1 MFGFVVA
8 DPSMLTPEQTEYYKS
23 VYCGLCED
31 LGEGRKSLCRM
42 ALTYDLVFLAL
53 VLSALCG
60 EEYTETTDRC
70 PVHPL
75 KKRKFR
81 RNRFTQ
87 YASDMN
93 IALAYYKYLDDK
105 NDDSSL
111 TASLKARLFEKE
123 IAVIKNR
130 YPRQCRAIEDCLNEL
145 AIVEQENILTPD
157 IPAEIFGRLLGS
169 VFLYEESVYSDTIYS
184 FGKALG
190 KFIYILDAAL
200 DLEGDIKKQHYNPLV
215 QWDFST
221 TEPVL
226 NMIMGECIENYRAL
240 PVKKDSEIIENIL
253 FSGVWTAYNRR
264 KERKKSE

>member
-8 DPSMLTPEQTEYYKS
+8 DPSMLTHEQTEYYKS

-31 LGEGRKSLCRM
+31 LGKDRKSLCRM

-53 VLSALCG
+53 VLSALCD
-60 EEYTETTDRC
+60 EEYTEAVGRC

-75 KKRKFR
+75 QKRKFR

-111 TASLKARLFEKE
+111 TAAVKARLFEKE
-123 IAVIKNR
+123 ITLIKNR
-130 YPRQCRAIEDCLNEL
+130 YPRQCKAIEDCLDEL
-145 AIVEQENILTPD
+145 AKAEKENILLPD
-157 IPAEIFGRLLGS
+157 IPAGIFGRLLGS
-169 VFLYEESVYSDTIYS
+169 VFLYEESGYADTLYS
-184 FGKALG
+184 FGEALG
-190 KFIYILDAAL
+190 KFIYILDAVL
-200 DLEGDIKKQHYNPLV
+200 DLKDDIKKQHYNPLV
-215 QWDFST
+215 RWDFSK

-226 NMIMGECIENYRAL
+226 NMLMGECIENYRKL
-240 PVKKDSEIIENIL
+240 PIKKDSDIIENIL
-253 FSGVWTAYNRR
+253 FSGIWTAYNRR
-264 KERKKSE
+264 KRKEKK